1 MRSDWPVAWMAV
13 ATLTPLLTLASVRL
27 SSAQTVQGTV
37 VDAESG
43 VPIYTAEVALLTTDG
58 GAASRVLTD
67 TRGRFVFG
75 VPDSGSFR
83 LRATRFGYVPFTT
96 DAFEL
101 APNQDVVAELRMQV
115 SPVALDSLGAV
126 VEARRPRRLER
137 VGFFKRQ
144 AKGFGYFLTPEDIE
158 ARRPVHP
165 SDLFWGVPG
174 VRVSYRNAFEWDVV
188 STRGGCSI
196 SVSID
201 GMFVQA
207 GGGGGSDWQ
216 DLLHVNDI
224 EALEVY
230 PSPVGLP
237 AWAGG

>member
-58 GAASRVLTD
+58 GAASRALTD

-101 APNQDVVAELRMQV
+101 APDQDVVAELRMQV

-174 VRVSYRNAFEWDVV
+174 VRVSYRTLSANVRETRSTQRIRVGRRQRKRTCWDCEREWKRMVV
-188 STRGGCSI
+188 PLEPGRPSEARQLLRTRR
-196 SVSID
+196 
-201 GMFVQA
+201 
-207 GGGGGSDWQ
+207 
-216 DLLHVNDI
+216 
-224 EALEVY
+224 
-230 PSPVGLP
+230 
-237 AWAGG
+237 